1 MAIILNGIISDTL
14 GGYICLR
21 GFAKISDLI
30 QISES
35 KTYQREVIGE
45 HIENIKKFYEKGKY
59 LFFPEIILGCNL
71 SNYSLCENLRNNE
84 PFVDSGIKYKYLK
97 TDSKGYLTIDEDAI
111 KLHRI
116 DGNHRLNAYEKGMT
130 ALEEVPFCIL
140 FLAEEQAVKDA
151 KVIFNNINYK
161 NRSLREEN
169 NLKNI
174 FDESSKYPYTDDE
187 IKNNY
192 GENYKK
198 TKYLIKELEKNNKIS
213 DIKKIVNEF
222 YREISF
228 KLINTFLSL
237 GINEVYLNTESLYK
251 AIVDVLDAQKEKIDL
266 GLFIAYVYYKLFDNL
281 NSSNQKYKLF
291 TNWVRKNNIIKIKDI
306 CSEDVINIFNNILDR
321 KKRQIFVSMPF
332 GTKKCDNMFN
342 IIQKVVEKISQD
354 YNIDTPLVLRI
365 DELQGSSTYKIIE
378 KIENAIEDTGY
389 LIAILNYQ
397 NPNVY
402 HEIGYAM
409 GYFKGKGLESN
420 VLLVLEE
427 PDNKDDWDK
436 DEYKVAF
443 NLQGYKQ
450 LRYKIH
456 KEFEEKLE
464 ENLLLHYGLK

>member
-1 MAIILNGIISDTL
+1 
-14 GGYICLR
+14 
-21 GFAKISDLI
+21 
-30 QISES
+30 
-35 KTYQREVIGE
+35 
-45 HIENIKKFYEKGKY
+45 
-59 LFFPEIILGCNL
+59 
-71 SNYSLCENLRNNE
+71 
-84 PFVDSGIKYKYLK
+84 
-97 TDSKGYLTIDEDAI
+97 
-111 KLHRI
+111 
-116 DGNHRLNAYEKGMT
+116 MT

-228 KLINTFLSL
+228 KIINTFLSL

-251 AIVDVLDAQKEKIDL
+251 AIVDVLDTQKEKIDL

-281 NSSNQKYKLF
+281 NPFNQKYKLF

-321 KKRQIFVSMPF
+321 KKDRSLYLCHLEQRNVIICL
-332 GTKKCDNMFN
+332 TLYKKLL
-342 IIQKVVEKISQD
+342 KK
-354 YNIDTPLVLRI
+354 YP
-365 DELQGSSTYKIIE
+365 KII
-378 KIENAIEDTGY
+378 I
-389 LIAILNYQ
+389 LI
-397 NPNVY
+397 
-402 HEIGYAM
+402 
-409 GYFKGKGLESN
+409 
-420 VLLVLEE
+420 LL
-427 PDNKDDWDK
+427 W
-436 DEYKVAF
+436 F
-443 NLQGYKQ
+443 
-450 LRYKIH
+450 
-456 KEFEEKLE
+456 
-464 ENLLLHYGLK
+464 